1 VGEEAAYHSA
11 LALARSRE
19 NVVAERA
26 TGSGTPVAVWR
37 WRTDRGRAL
46 LVVEVPN
53 KKNNTNQPPKHTH
66 NNKPTNKPTPT
77 NQQSGAFFCVH
88 PEDLFLC
95 AASLLKKKQRR
106 LDKFA
111 CAQMNDRRDLV

>member
-1 VGEEAAYHSA
+1 M
-11 LALARSRE
+11 
-19 NVVAERA
+19 
-26 TGSGTPVAVWR
+26 
-37 WRTDRGRAL
+37 TDRGRAL

-53 KKNNTNQPPKHTH
+53 KKNNTNQPPKQTH